1 MKKSVIIVLLRSV
14 IVVAV
19 SFVTLTSLPLS
30 VNTTIKEAAVTAVTS
45 FCCC

>member
-30 VNTTIKEAAVTAVTS
+30 VNTTIKEAAVAAVTS